1 VNRVTGREHEPIVEV
16 GDPGYGPGMDPT
28 EHETAQVDTT
38 VEGVPWAP
46 VTPGPPPPGELAF
59 IDGVQQIEAWL
70 TITVPGDP
78 GVGTGLACA
87 VAAGVVLATP
97 GGRARIAQT
106 RVRRLVMAAG
116 DRALTLPAVGGFGW
130 EARTAAGW
138 ESSAL
143 QRQVGMARQELE
155 HTLAETYAAPDRMLV
170 LDGRLSF
177 LRDAPGPVVGAI
189 KSHHRMYLQPG
200 TAEVVSQL
208 AVGQRTPLFGIGD
221 DRFSWYQRLPV
232 GRVRGWAGIL
242 RGEVARAHGIA
253 RARELADRAAATLPH
268 YAGREHR
275 DPRAPQNLAPIAG
288 LEERLRHRLGDRRL
302 ALRAVRRAAAGA
314 RLDAVAV
321 PVAVSDPAVEEA
333 A

>member
-1 VNRVTGREHEPIVEV
+1 MNRVTSRETEPFVEV
-16 GDPGYGPGMDPT
+16 GDPGYGPGMDPS
-28 EHETAQVDTT
+28 ENETALVDIE
-38 VEGVPWAP
+38 VEGLPWTP
-46 VTPGPPPPGELAF
+46 VTPRTPPEGDLAF

-70 TITVPGDP
+70 TITAPGTP
-78 GVGTGLACA
+78 GVRTGLACA
-87 VAAGVVLATP
+87 VAAGVVVVSP
-97 GGRARIAQT
+97 GRRARIAEA
-106 RVRRLVMAAG
+106 RVRRLVMTAG

-130 EARTAAGW
+130 EARTDAGC

-143 QRQVGMARQELE
+143 QRQVGVARRELE
-155 HTLAETYAAPDRMLV
+155 HSLAEAHAAADRMVV

-189 KSHHRMYLQPG
+189 KSHHRMYLQPE
-200 TAEVVSQL
+200 TAEVVGRL
-208 AVGQRTPLFGIGD
+208 AVGQRTPLFAIGE
-221 DRFSWYQRLPV
+221 DRLSWYQRLPV
-232 GRVRGWAGIL
+232 GRCRGWAGIL
-242 RGEVARAHGIA
+242 RGEVARSHGVA
-253 RARELADRAAATLPH
+253 RARELADRAAAVLPV

-321 PVAVSDPAVEEA
+321 PVAVGDPDLEA